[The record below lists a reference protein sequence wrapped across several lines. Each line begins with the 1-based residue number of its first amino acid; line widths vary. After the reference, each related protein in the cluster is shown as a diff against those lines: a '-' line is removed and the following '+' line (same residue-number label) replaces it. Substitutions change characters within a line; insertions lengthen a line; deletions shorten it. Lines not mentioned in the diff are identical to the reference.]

1 MSGVEAAQPRE
12 EQIELTFGFRE
23 LDLIQRSLEAI
34 RTLGLV
40 ERQDDLLT
48 DTLQLIDVA
57 LKEAV

>member
-1 MSGVEAAQPRE
+1 MIGVETRRRE

-23 LDLIQRSLEAI
+23 LDLIHRSLEAI

-48 DTLQLIDVA
+48 DTRQLIDVA
-57 LKEAV
+57 LKEAA